1 MPNVRVPNQKF
12 ITDTQKSTCDKE
24 HLFAQINLDALNT
37 AMMRL
42 KGEHFK
48 VWVYFAKN
56 ASGYS
61 FYLSSKDVCENCC
74 ISRDTYDKAIAAL
87 IKTGYLVQEEE
98 GKNNYYFTDMPP
110 VA

>member
-12 ITDTQKSTCDKE
+12 ITDTQKSICDKE

-37 AMMRL
+37 AMTRL

-48 VWVYFAKN
+48 VWLYFAKN
-56 ASGYS
+56 AAGYS
-61 FYLSSKDVCENCC
+61 FYLSSKDVCESCC
-74 ISRDTYDKAIAAL
+74 ISRDTYDKAIATL
-87 IKTGYLVQEEE
+87 TRLGYLVQDSDT
-98 GKNNYYFTDMPP
+98 KNNYYFTDLPS